1 MSRAG
6 SIRKEGNGLW
16 SFVVDTAPLG
26 APRRQVRRR
35 GFRTRRDAQQALD
48 RLKARVDRGEFV
60 ERSRQTVQEY
70 LERWLPA
77 IRGTVEPSTWESYER
92 NVQNHLLPSLGD
104 IPLQALTP
112 DDLSDLYAT
121 LAESGRRDGR
131 GGLSART
138 VQYCHVI
145 LHRALVDAVRRG
157 SVVRNVADYALVPA
171 PKRTRRSAEMTT
183 WTASEVAAFLDA
195 TRNDRLYV
203 VWHVALMTGMRR
215 GEVLGLRWRD
225 CDLEAG
231 RLRLVRQ
238 LRVVRHVPEFSD
250 LKTDRSRRQVGVDP
264 ETATLLR
271 RHRKAQLE
279 ERLMVGDGYRDGD
292 LLFAK
297 PDGVHY
303 HPEAVSKVF
312 ERRVAR
318 WGSTRITFH
327 DTRHTWATLALQAG
341 VHPKVVSERL
351 GHASVA
357 FTLDVYSHAIQGL
370 DDDAAARV
378 ADLVHREASVRPRS

>member
-6 SIRKEGNGLW
+6 SIRKEPNGLW
-16 SFVVDTAPLG
+16 LFVVDPAPLG

-35 GFRTRRDAQQALD
+35 GFRTRREAQQALD
-48 RLKARVDRGEFV
+48 RLKADVDRGEFV
-60 ERSRQTVQEY
+60 ERSRKTVGEY

-77 IRGTVEPSTWESYER
+77 IRGTIEPSTWESYER
-92 NVQNHLLPSLGD
+92 NVRNHLLPALGD
-104 IPLQALTP
+104 IRLQALTP
-112 DDLSDLYAT
+112 DDLSDLYAA
-121 LAESGRRDGR
+121 LAASGRRDGR

-145 LHRALVDAVRRG
+145 LHRALSDAVRRG
-157 SVVRNVADYALVPA
+157 YVVRNVSDYALVPA
-171 PKRTRRSAEMTT
+171 PKRVRRSAEMAT
-183 WTASEVAAFLDA
+183 WAADEVATFLEV
-195 TRNDRLYV
+195 TRFDRLYV
-203 VWHVALMTGMRR
+203 VWYVALMTGMRR

-231 RLRLVRQ
+231 RVRLVRQ

-250 LKTDRSRRQVGVDP
+250 LKTDRSRRQVGLDP
-264 ETATLLR
+264 RTATLLR
-271 RHRKAQLE
+271 QHRTTQIE
-279 ERLMVGDGYRDGD
+279 ERLMVGDGYQDGD
-292 LLFAK
+292 LVFAM
-297 PDGVHY
+297 PDGAHY

-312 ERRVAR
+312 DRRVAR
-318 WGSTRITFH
+318 WGMPHITFH

-341 VHPKVVSERL
+341 VHPKVVSDRL

-378 ADLVHREASVRPRS
+378 AELVHRGTGVRPGS

>member
-6 SIRKEGNGLW
+6 SIRKEQNGLW
-16 SFVVDTAPLG
+16 SFVVDTAVLG
-26 APRRQVRRR
+26 APRRQHRRR
-35 GFRTRRDAQQALD
+35 GFRTRREAQQALD
-48 RLKARVDRGEFV
+48 RLKASVDRGEFV
-60 ERSRQTVQEY
+60 ERSRQTLREY
-70 LERWLPA
+70 MERWLPA
-77 IRGTVEPSTWESYER
+77 IRGTIEPSTWESYER
-92 NVQNHLLPSLGD
+92 NIGNHLLPALGD

-145 LHRALVDAVRRG
+145 LHRALSDAVRRG
-157 SVVRNVADYALVPA
+157 SVVRNVSDYALVPA
-171 PKRTRRSAEMTT
+171 PKRRRRSAEMAT
-183 WTASEVAAFLDA
+183 WAASEVAAFLDA
-195 TRNDRLYV
+195 THDDRLYY

-250 LKTDRSRRQVGVDP
+250 LKTDRSRRQVGLDP
-264 ETATLLR
+264 ETVKLLR
-271 RHRKAQLE
+271 QHRRAQLE
-279 ERLMVGDGYRDGD
+279 ERLMVGDGYRDSD
-292 LLFAK
+292 LIFAQ
-297 PDGVHY
+297 PDGDHY

-312 ERRVAR
+312 DRRVSR
-318 WGSTRITFH
+318 WGLPRITFH

-357 FTLDVYSHAIQGL
+357 FTLDVYSHAVQGL

-378 ADLVHREASVRPRS
+378 ADLVHRGTGVRPGS

>member
-6 SIRKEGNGLW
+6 SIRRNSNGLW

-35 GFRTRRDAQQALD
+35 GFRTRREAQQALD
-48 RLKARVDRGEFV
+48 RLKASVDRGEFV
-60 ERSRQTVQEY
+60 ERSREMVREY
-70 LERWLPA
+70 LEAWLPA
-77 IRGTVEPSTWESYER
+77 IRGSVEPSTWESYER
-92 NVQNHLLPSLGD
+92 NVRNHLLPALGD
-104 IPLQALTP
+104 IRLQALTP
-112 DDLSDLYAT
+112 DDLSALYAT

-138 VQYCHVI
+138 IQYCHTI
-145 LHRALVDAVRRG
+145 LHRALADAVRRG

-171 PKRTRRSAEMTT
+171 PKRRRRPAEMTT
-183 WTASEVAAFLDA
+183 WTAGEVATFLEA
-195 TRNDRLYV
+195 TRNERLYL

-215 GEVLGLRWRD
+215 GEILGLRWRD
-225 CDLEAG
+225 SDLEAG

-238 LRVVRHVPEFSD
+238 LRMVRHVPEFSD
-250 LKTDRSRRQVGVDP
+250 LKTDRSRRQVSLDP
-264 ETATLLR
+264 ETLKLLR
-271 RHRKAQLE
+271 QHRRVQLE
-279 ERLMVGDGYRDGD
+279 ERLMVGDGYQDGD
-292 LLFAK
+292 LVFAR
-297 PDGVHY
+297 PDGSQY

-312 ERRVAR
+312 DRRVAR
-318 WGSTRITFH
+318 WRLPRITFH

-357 FTLDVYSHAIQGL
+357 FTLDVYSHAVQGL
-370 DDDAAARV
+370 DDDAAAAV
-378 ADLVHREASVRPRS
+378 ADLVRRETRVRPSS